1 MWCAGAMYATPGAR
15 ALLGA
20 LLAALVALQVVALY
34 VPMEQGGP
42 PSVPHGDKVV
52 HAVLFGAPVLVVGL
66 AKGRSWPLVA
76 ALSVVHA
83 PVSEVI
89 QHVALPSRSG
99 DVMDVVADVVG
110 IGLALAGV
118 GWSLRRPRRHRL

>member
-20 LLAALVALQVVALY
+20 LVAALVALQVVALY

-42 PSVPHGDKVV
+42 PLVPHGDKVV
-52 HAVLFGAPVLVVGL
+52 HAVLFGAPVLVAGL
-66 AKGRSWPLVA
+66 AKGRAWPLLA
-76 ALSVVHA
+76 ALGVVHA

-99 DVMDVVADVVG
+99 DVLDVAADIVG
-110 IGLALAGV
+110 IGVALAGV